1 MFLYIRIVFVLLFSY
16 FERNSCEVPPADRA
30 GTLGERISGEDAQR
44 VFLASCDC
52 HCQGYPVI
60 RWPGIV
66 AEQVDRSMTDEIML
80 IMGTKAPQQQQQP
93 KQQYPIPVPSPASR
107 VWLALRVL
115 LLSMMYRFGVATLL
129 YLSLSLS
136 LLGCTHPFWLAIWL
150 HATLRS
156 SAHCKFSCEVT
167 FMPCSTHSTPY
178 DFNWQRE
185 RQR

>member
-1 MFLYIRIVFVLLFSY
+1 MECFFIFVLFLFSFSY

-80 IMGTKAPQQQQQP
+80 IMGTKAPQQQQQ
-93 KQQYPIPVPSPASR
+93 YPIPIPSPESR
-107 VWLALRVL
+107 VSSLAGVTSPVAFDDVSFWSCYPVL
-115 LLSMMYRFGVATLL
+115 PLP
-129 YLSLSLS
+129 LS

-185 RQR
+185 IQR

>member
-1 MFLYIRIVFVLLFSY
+1 MECFFIFVLFLFSVSY

-93 KQQYPIPVPSPASR
+93 KQQYPIPIPSLESR
-107 VWLALRVL
+107 VSSLA
-115 LLSMMYRFGVATLL
+115 GVTSPVAFDDVSFWSCYPALP
-129 YLSLSLS
+129 LSLSPS
-136 LLGCTHPFWLAIWL
+136 WAVPIHFGWPFG
-150 HATLRS
+150 
-156 SAHCKFSCEVT
+156 F
-167 FMPCSTHSTPY
+167 TP
-178 DFNWQRE
+178 RCV
-185 RQR
+185 RQRTANSHAK